1 MTGFEPA
8 TLASQMQC
16 ATKLRYIPLKL
27 ILPKNNIK
35 SYMKINKNMKNFSTY
50 LSTAPVIATLWL
62 ILTASLLIEISRF
75 FPDVL

>member
-1 MTGFEPA
+1 MRYQTALHPA
-8 TLASQMQC
+8 KTYVTQ
-16 ATKLRYIPLKL
+16 
-27 ILPKNNIK
+27 NNIK
-35 SYMKINKNMKNFSTY
+35 SYIKINKNMKNFSTY

>member
-1 MTGFEPA
+1 
-8 TLASQMQC
+8 
-16 ATKLRYIPLKL
+16 
-27 ILPKNNIK
+27 
-35 SYMKINKNMKNFSTY
+35 MKINKNMKNFSTY